1 MKFWSVPV
9 LVRKTV
15 RFCYTQHIL
24 LFRISFSAILDAQIS
39 CLVEASS
46 SRLSVSF
53 LESSMLR
60 HCSPSLQVYTR
71 CIKPRRMRPFL
82 LKKVETDIYFST
94 FGLLFWASNLQQS
107 TQLGKMWERVGCL
120 FPFCEKKNIVH
131 HTCVWLYMLR
141 SIFSFYVLFST
152 SHSDQF

>member
-94 FGLLFWASNLQQS
+94 FGLLFSASSFQQS
-107 TQLGKMWERVGCL
+107 TFNTQLDKMWERVRCL
-120 FPFCEKKNIVH
+120 FPFYEKKHASHLCLVVYVKI
-131 HTCVWLYMLR
+131 C
-141 SIFSFYVLFST
+141 IFLLCFILN
-152 SHSDQF
+152 

>member
-39 CLVEASS
+39 CLVEVSS

-94 FGLLFWASNLQQS
+94 FGLLFWASNFQQS
-107 TQLGKMWERVGCL
+107 TQLDKMWERVGCL
-120 FPFCEKKNIVH
+120 FSFCEKKH
-131 HTCVWLYMLR
+131 YTCVWLYMLR